1 MKTQTGA
8 SNQEEIGN
16 RRVGGVSLRGISNKD
31 NVSIA
36 KTAVWTGGQLTAVA
50 DSRGTWWRH
59 VSCTLSCR
67 MDAVRYP
74 GCGRR
79 GLPLATPCSRRRRRR
94 RLLDAVTLRTQRTVA
109 VAERQ
114 RSDRRYLLVLV
125 DLAGQRISTS
135 GTRSRRRAAQSG
147 PALACGVS

>member
-1 MKTQTGA
+1 
-8 SNQEEIGN
+8 
-16 RRVGGVSLRGISNKD
+16 
-31 NVSIA
+31 
-36 KTAVWTGGQLTAVA
+36 
-50 DSRGTWWRH
+50 
-59 VSCTLSCR
+59 

-79 GLPLATPCSRRRRRR
+79 GLPLATACSRRRRR

-147 PALACGVS
+147 PALACGVSQRTLTAQSTEHTVREHGVADAVEYRMRDGAQQLRDPDNVYDKRRRRMMSQNHRRR